1 MSSKSGLDLGQ
12 MNRNNQAKIMCI
24 GLTSITGLQ
33 LPGCVKEG
41 HTSEEELSSTSVMGL
56 VTRKRK
62 VFLG

>member
-1 MSSKSGLDLGQ
+1 
-12 MNRNNQAKIMCI
+12 MNRNSQAKIMCI